1 MMHHFSRIQQL
12 FPALLLLVLSLV
24 FSSVA
29 SAQPDGEKIFK
40 GYCASCHQIHKDMT
54 GPALAGVQERWEGK
68 EDLLYQWIKNP
79 AEVKGQG
86 DSYVNDMLAEWE
98 PRAGLMTPQAL
109 SDEEITAVLDYVAAT
124 PPPSDKPAADAGTT
138 TARGEES
145 AASEDGETVFFLSLI
160 GLLLLVIILSM
171 SSVRRALSGTISQ
184 REGKETVEPTS
195 YFQELR
201 AWMWKNKVAT
211 SLVVILFVVMG
222 AVDVWDRLMAVGVF
236 EGYEPEQPIAFN
248 HTLHAGEMEINCE
261 YCHSGASESKHAG
274 IPSASVCMNCHTAIT
289 EGRTEEGTADI
300 QKIYAAVGWDTEKM
314 DYTGEEQPIKWVKVH
329 NLPDHVYFNHSQH
342 VNVAGLE
349 CQTCH
354 GPVDT
359 EYTVAKQFA
368 PLTMGWCIDCHNT
381 TEVDLSSSEYYE
393 EMHQRF
399 IDDERG
405 KEFLKQYLEDGSVTV
420 KEMGGWECS
429 KCHY

>member
-1 MMHHFSRIQQL
+1 MMHHFSRPQQL

-29 SAQPDGEKIFK
+29 SAQPDGAKIFK

-68 EDLLYQWIKNP
+68 EDLLYEWIKNP
-79 AEVKGQG
+79 AAVKDKG
-86 DSYVNDMLAEWE
+86 DSYVKDMLAEWE
-98 PRAGLMTPQAL
+98 PRAGLMTAQPL

-124 PPPSDKPAADAGTT
+124 PPPSDKPAADAGAT
-138 TARGEES
+138 TARGEEPADS
-145 AASEDGETVFFLSLI
+145 SDGGTVFFLSLI
-160 GLLLLVIILSM
+160 GLLLLIIILSM

-184 REGKETVEPTS
+184 REGKETEEPTS
-195 YFQELR
+195 YFQELG
-201 AWMWKNKVAT
+201 AWMSKNKVAT
-211 SLVVILFVVMG
+211 SLVVIFFLVMG

-248 HTLHAGEMEINCE
+248 HTLHAGELEINCE

-274 IPSASVCMNCHTAIT
+274 IPSANVCMNCHTAVS

-300 QKIYAAVGWDTEKM
+300 QKIYDAVGWDTEKM
-314 DYTGEEQPIKWVKVH
+314 AYTGEERPIQWVKVH
-329 NLPDHVYFNHSQH
+329 NLPDHAYFNHSQH

-354 GPVDT
+354 GPIDT

-381 TEVDLSSSEYYE
+381 TEVDLASSEYYE
-393 EMHQRF
+393 EMHKRF
-399 IDDERG
+399 VNDERG